1 MVVRG
6 PYRPGE
12 IWRGVPLPPGIPF
25 QQFDNHQIDDEE
37 WSGAL
42 GRAAGRLASRG
53 ITIRGRARSRF
64 AFAYSLGDLTC
75 STSVLTGPGAIS
87 RRPFEPERGMTA

>member
-6 PYRPGE
+6 PFRPGVR
-12 IWRGVPLPPGIPF
+12 WRGMGLPPGIPF
-25 QQFDNHQIDDEE
+25 QQFDNQQFDNEE

-53 ITIRGRARSRF
+53 IAIRGRARWRF
-64 AFAYSLGDLTC
+64 AFAYLLGELTC
-75 STSVLTGPGAIS
+75 KTSVLTGPGAIS
-87 RRPFEPERGMTA
+87 RRPFEPERGMTT